1 MYTNENSGEYIDFEK
16 YWLVLKRR
24 WLPATATCLSAIA
37 LSFCF
42 AMSQQEE
49 LYLAKARIL
58 IEKSNKSSQFTG
70 IQNSNSEIEN
80 VTRDGDPL
88 ATQAE
93 ILQSRPI
100 IERVI
105 QELDLKSD
113 SGELLNYGAVLGNL
127 KVEPLLGT
135 DIIEVSYEDPEPVSA
150 AAVANKV
157 IEIYMEDDTANN
169 RAEARAA
176 RQFMLAQLP
185 QLEQNVNEA
194 EAELRNFKNQNQ
206 LANLSEETSELIRKN
221 SQLENQIE
229 EVTAQLESINAR
241 YNLLS
246 GRLGLTQ
253 EQAAAM
259 NALNESLAV
268 RETFK
273 KLHEVKLNIASERN
287 RFSESAPQMIS
298 WREQERE
305 LQTLLDQQIA
315 QNLSQEQQAAIS
327 QIKIFN
333 LAEENQ
339 QQIPEFIS
347 LGLEREGLLK
357 ELASL
362 KDNLRN
368 NQQRLASLPGLEKQ
382 QRELNRRLEAAQSTY
397 QTLLSKLQEAQVV
410 ENQDIGNVRV
420 VESAIAPTGPIP
432 SKTKLIVAAG
442 GVAGI
447 LLGIGVA
454 FFLDLRDNTIKNTKE
469 VENIFSRSLQGIIP
483 NLKKIEPNQRSTDIT
498 VRDLP
503 QLAVTNSSMR
513 LLREACQ
520 NLQINLKL
528 LDKKGAYKVIAVTSA
543 TAREGKS
550 SVSANL
556 ALAKAQSGQ
565 RILLVDGD
573 LRVPSQ
579 HYIWQVPNE
588 QGLTNI
594 LAEGIEWRSTIQ
606 NVMPNLDIL
615 TSGTIPEY
623 PPSLLD
629 SESMKALVTSLS
641 SYYDQI
647 IFDTPPLM
655 GIADTKVLGNLVD
668 GFLLVIRVGVAPYHG
683 VVEAKKFLD
692 TSDLKLLG
700 IVVNGVDMSKE
711 PNDHSSYYY
720 QNKNYLQ
727 AG

>member
-1 MYTNENSGEYIDFEK
+1 MYTNEYSGEYIDFQK

-42 AMSQQEE
+42 AMSKQEE
-49 LYLAKARIL
+49 LYQAKAEIL

-70 IQNSNSEIEN
+70 IPNNSGEIEN
-80 VTRDGDPL
+80 LTQDSDPL
-88 ATQAE
+88 ATEAE

-100 IERVI
+100 LERVI
-105 QELDLKSD
+105 QELDLRSD
-113 SGELLNYGAVLGNL
+113 SGELLDYDAVAGNL

-150 AAVANKV
+150 SAIANKV
-157 IEIYMEDDTANN
+157 IEIYMEDDTASN
-169 RAEARAA
+169 RAEAIAA
-176 RQFMLAQLP
+176 RQFMSEQLP
-185 QLEQNVNEA
+185 QLEQNVNQA
-194 EAELRNFKNQNQ
+194 EEELRDFKNQNQ
-206 LANLSEETSELIRKN
+206 LANLPEETSELISKN
-221 SQLENQIE
+221 SQLENEIE
-229 EVTAQLESINAR
+229 EVTAELESINAR

-259 NALNESLAV
+259 NALNESVAV
-268 RETFK
+268 RQTFE

-287 RFSESAPQMIS
+287 RFSESAPQMIN

-305 LQTLLDQQIA
+305 LQSLLDQQIA
-315 QNLSQEQQAAIS
+315 QNLSKEQQAAIS

-333 LAEENQ
+333 LGQENQ

-347 LGLEREGLLK
+347 LGLEREGLLEK
-357 ELASL
+357 LASL
-362 KDNLRN
+362 KDNLRT
-368 NQQRLASLPGLEKQ
+368 NQQRLANLPGLEKQ
-382 QRELNRRLEAAQSTY
+382 QRELSRRLEAAQSTY
-397 QTLLSKLQEAQVV
+397 QTLLGKLQETQVI
-410 ENQDIGNVRV
+410 ENQNIGNVRV
-420 VESAIAPTGPIP
+420 IESAIVPTDPIP

-442 GVAGI
+442 GVAGV

-454 FFLDLRDNTIKNTKE
+454 FLLDLRDNKVKNSKE
-469 VENIFSRSLQGIIP
+469 VEDIFARSVQGVIP
-483 NLKKIEPNQRSTDIT
+483 NLKKIEPNQRLTRST
-498 VRDLP
+498 VGNLP
-503 QLAVTNSSMR
+503 QPAATNSSMR

-520 NLQINLKL
+520 NIHINLKL
-528 LDKKGAYKVIAVTSA
+528 LDKEAAYKVIAVTS
-543 TAREGKS
+543 TTPQEGKS

-573 LRVPSQ
+573 LRVPTQ
-579 HYIWQVPNE
+579 HHIWQMPNE
-588 QGLTNI
+588 IGLTNV
-594 LAEGIEWRSTIQ
+594 LYEEIEWRSAIQ
-606 NVMPNLDIL
+606 EVMPNLDIL
-615 TSGTIPEY
+615 TSGPIPES
-623 PPSLLD
+623 PPRLLH
-629 SESMKALVTSLS
+629 SEPMKALVVSLAS
-641 SYYDQI
+641 HYDQI

-655 GIADTKVLGNLVD
+655 GIADTKILGNLVD
-668 GFLLVIRVGVAPYHG
+668 GFLFVVRVGVAPYHS

-700 IVVNGVDMSKE
+700 IVVNGVDRSKE
-711 PNDHSSYYY
+711 HGHSSYYY
-720 QNKNYLQ
+720 QNKKYLE